1 MPSREEC
8 EALLVSQEGSTKL
21 VARPSRL
28 RFGKHNM
35 AKGALPPEDVAVGAI
50 LNFTCA
56 LSLIVRH
63 ANVGAKV
70 DGNLR
75 PESEKLW
82 CRSEAIILRLEL
94 ASRRRVL
101 LFEYALSDDCSLS
114 HLAGTYTCPATNG
127 N

>member
-1 MPSREEC
+1 
-8 EALLVSQEGSTKL
+8 
-21 VARPSRL
+21 
-28 RFGKHNM
+28 M